1 MHKLAVSLGGWH
13 SRCSESW
20 SRRRYSKSGGA
31 KPTNKRRHSTSP
43 GVSEAFSQGTG
54 HTHVAASASTGSTT
68 STRTTAATSSSPLLL
83 SARPPLLPLTF
94 HSVMASVNEIPQ
106 ELLDHIIDFV
116 DEPNTTS
123 LISHLWLSRSK
134 YRQFQTI
141 QLTSPSRCHSLRK
154 ILVFS
159 SPSHLAGLVRSLHVS
174 GHSVDVFRWQVHDS
188 SGLVFAAGAAC
199 SRMANLRSL
208 KLTSISLDLDQQATF
223 ILSLI
228 EPFRLL
234 SSISFDHCTLSAS
247 LLPHILSLCS
257 NLKRLSFCL
266 CHDSVINWMTPP
278 AEMTVAADSPPKL
291 EYIDCDDQAPI
302 AALSLA
308 TKISFASPLSLRI
321 CIRRTSPRDGFVSSM
336 MVATKDALGELEIIS
351 DTTEPHGTEDS
362 RSHFRLYLCLDE
374 LF

>member
-1 MHKLAVSLGGWH
+1 M
-13 SRCSESW
+13 
-20 SRRRYSKSGGA
+20 
-31 KPTNKRRHSTSP
+31 
-43 GVSEAFSQGTG
+43 
-54 HTHVAASASTGSTT
+54 AASARSESQ
-68 STRTTAATSSSPLLL
+68 RLEPQSPIALSLLP
-83 SARPPLLPLTF
+83 PPLSLTS
-94 HSVMASVNEIPQ
+94 HRAMASVNEIPQ

-116 DEPNTTS
+116 DEPNATS

-134 YRQFQTI
+134 YRQFRTI
-141 QLTSPSRCHSLRK
+141 KLTSPPRCHSLRK
-154 ILVFS
+154 LLVFS
-159 SPSHLAGLVRSLHVS
+159 SPSHLAGIVRTLHVS

-234 SSISFDHCTLSAS
+234 SSISFDHCTLSAC

-257 NLKRLSFCL
+257 NLQRLSFCF

-278 AEMTVAADSPPKL
+278 AEMTVAADSPLKL
-291 EYIDCDDQAPI
+291 EYIDCDDQAPT

-308 TKISFASPLSLRI
+308 TKISFASPGAHLSLRI
-321 CIRRTSPRDGFVSSM
+321 CIRRTSPKDGFVSSM
-336 MVATKDALGELEIIS
+336 MVATKEVLGELEIIS
-351 DTTEPHGTEDS
+351 DTAHPHRTEDGMSHS
-362 RSHFRLYLCLDE
+362 RFRLFLDN